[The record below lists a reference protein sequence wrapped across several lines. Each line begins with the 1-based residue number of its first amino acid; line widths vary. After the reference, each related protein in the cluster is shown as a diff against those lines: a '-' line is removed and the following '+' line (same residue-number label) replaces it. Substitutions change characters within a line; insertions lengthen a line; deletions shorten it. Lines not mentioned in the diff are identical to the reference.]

1 MKKSSKKNVD
11 IFVILFI
18 ALSLLIANMAM
29 ASADDAESK
38 VKQVFEQ
45 IESSLT
51 NLKTTNQFTKSNIRD
66 ELNKSLLP
74 EVNIKF
80 FSSKVLSKNLQKV
93 PEELREEFSTELSK
107 QLINTYSNMLSK
119 YDNEKITIGQGSLS
133 KSGKIAMVNVTI
145 VGESATNKAVVK
157 LLKSNEDVW
166 QFFDIVVEGISLLD
180 SKQAEINSSFNKLGA
195 EGTLQRIKELNIRSI
210 NAS

>member
-1 MKKSSKKNVD
+1 
-11 IFVILFI
+11 
-18 ALSLLIANMAM
+18 MAM

>member
-1 MKKSSKKNVD
+1 MKKSSNRNVD
-11 IFVILFI
+11 IFVVLFL
-18 ALSLLIANMAM
+18 ALSVLIANMAM

-51 NLKTTNQFTKSNIRD
+51 SLKTTNQFTKNNIRD

-80 FSSKVLSKNLQKV
+80 FSNKVLNKNLQKV

-119 YDNEKITIGQGSLS
+119 YNNEKITIGQGSLS

>member
-18 ALSLLIANMAM
+18 ALSLLIANIAM

>member
-93 PEELREEFSTELSK
+93 PEELRDEFSTELSK